1 MYGSPMECT
10 GMEGLQQ
17 FYWKSIREDENK
29 YVQSLDR
36 YSELEKRKEKVTGK
50 DARSLYTNES
60 LDFQDH

>member
-1 MYGSPMECT
+1 
-10 GMEGLQQ
+10 MEGLQQ